1 MNKWNLYSP
10 DGMQDV
16 LGDNCYIKKRTEGRL
31 REMYLLNGF
40 SEIET
45 PMVEYYDVFDSAGSE
60 SALKSM
66 YKMVDEKGRILTMRP
81 DMTIPAAR
89 AAATKIT
96 DGKFPAKLFYCG
108 RCFRSDIKGGGK
120 QREFTESG
128 VEIIGSADP
137 FYDAL
142 VINMAVR
149 AMKTAGIEE
158 FIIELGQVDFTERLM
173 ELSGLEGSELD
184 LLAKLIDS
192 KDFFG
197 VEELLVG
204 KPVEDNIRKLL
215 LDLPNLYGK
224 AEMLEGVRS
233 RISDKRLM
241 AAIDALIEI
250 LSIIE
255 DFGVS
260 EYISVD
266 LGMVKRI
273 DYYTGIIFRGLTYGM
288 GFPVLG
294 GGRYDNLCSS
304 FNKELP
310 ATGFSITIDLALAA
324 LYRNGVISAGRG
336 RGGTLVSFRA
346 GERSEAITVSEALK
360 EQGIATEL
368 YPLPGTEDEDL
379 VYAREWGLDGIVRV
393 LGDGLVETM
402 DIGTGSITKGEIDSL
417 KGGTI

>member
-16 LGDNCYIKKRTEGRL
+16 LGGNCFIKKRTEGRL
-31 REMYLLNGF
+31 RDMYLRNGF

-45 PMVEYYDVFDSAGSE
+45 PIVEYYDVFDSAGSE

-142 VINMAVR
+142 VINMAAK
-149 AMKTAGIEE
+149 AMKTAGIDE
-158 FIIELGQVDFTERLM
+158 FIIELGQVDFSERLM
-173 ELSGLEGSELD
+173 ELSDLKGSELE
-184 LLAKLIDS
+184 LLAKMIDS

-197 VEELLVG
+197 VEELLMG
-204 KPVEDNIRKLL
+204 KPVDPKIKTLL

-224 AEMLEGVRS
+224 AEMLEGVRN
-233 RISDKRLM
+233 RISDERLVK
-241 AAIDALIEI
+241 AIDDLMEI
-250 LSIIE
+250 LAIID

-288 GFPVLG
+288 GFPILG

-304 FNKELP
+304 FNKKLP

-324 LYRNGVISAGRG
+324 LYR
-336 RGGTLVSFRA
+336 
-346 GERSEAITVSEALK
+346 K
-360 EQGIATEL
+360 
-368 YPLPGTEDEDL
+368 
-379 VYAREWGLDGIVRV
+379 
-393 LGDGLVETM
+393 
-402 DIGTGSITKGEIDSL
+402 
-417 KGGTI
+417 GTIAA